1 MYFFYNPL
9 PAADSK
15 KKGGPYHSRV
25 WVPGFYFFF
34 TSFFFFSFKNKNKKN
49 TGTDIHSYILYSSY
63 RQRELF
69 PPLRHITRNNSHKRT
84 NKNAN
89 GGF

>member
-63 RQRELF
+63 
-69 PPLRHITRNNSHKRT
+69 PTTRTVSTTKAHNTQQLSQT
-84 NKNAN
+84 NQ
-89 GGF
+89 